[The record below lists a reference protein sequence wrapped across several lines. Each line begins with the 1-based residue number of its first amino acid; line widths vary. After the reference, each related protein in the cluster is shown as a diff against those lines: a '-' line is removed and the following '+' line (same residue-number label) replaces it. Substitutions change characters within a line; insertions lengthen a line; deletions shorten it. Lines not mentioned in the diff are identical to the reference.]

1 VAVATLDDLVSN
13 LGIGVLDVAAAPAG
27 VDVEVG
33 DLVIYDPS
41 DPVIEPGALVLGVGL
56 DPQSRAAGDVVA
68 GLANAGAVG
77 VVVRGDP
84 APLLDVARTAHIAL
98 LAVPPEMA
106 WAQLHTLLRTAR
118 AAAGQSGD
126 ASGGAPVGDLFAL
139 ANAVAAMV
147 GGPSTIED
155 MQSTVLAYSS
165 LDEPIDE
172 ARRETI
178 LGHRIPDDWIVRLRD
193 DGIFR
198 RLYTNRE
205 PMIIDYR
212 DSIPGFNTRL
222 AVAIRAGDEVLG
234 SIWVADAKGRGF
246 GPEAEAAIKEA
257 ADLAALHLLRSQA
270 AVDLERRRRSEVL
283 RAALEG
289 RAAPEAL
296 SAAADVSPAMTFTTV
311 AFELLDDNNDQAATT
326 VVADRAVNLIALHCE
341 AYRRQAVAVAI
352 GPVVHVLLPEPSA
365 PDRRNLVRF
374 IADLVERTSDALRVG
389 VRAAVGASV
398 GGIGELVRSHD
409 ESVRVLRA
417 LRDIDSPSKTV
428 ATVDDVRSRIVLLG
442 LQDAASRQPELR
454 EGKVALLA
462 ELDAEKQ
469 TSYVDTL
476 RAYLDHFGD
485 VPTAA
490 EAIHVHPNTF
500 RYRLRRLVELADL
513 NLDDPAERLVAHLQL
528 MLLR

>member
-1 VAVATLDDLVSN
+1 MATLDDLVSN
-13 LGIGVLDVAAAPAG
+13 LGIGVLDIAAAPAG

-41 DPVIEPGALVLGVGL
+41 DRLVTPGALVLGVGL
-56 DPQSRAAGDVVA
+56 DPAARSSADVVA
-68 GLANAGAVG
+68 ILAAGGAVG
-77 VVVRGDP
+77 VVVRGEP
-84 APLLDVARTAHIAL
+84 AALVDVARSAGLAL

-118 AAAGQSGD
+118 AAAGQASD
-126 ASGGAPVGDLFAL
+126 ASSGAPVGDLFAL

-198 RLYTNRE
+198 RLYTSRD
-205 PMIIDYR
+205 PIIIDYR
-212 DSIPGFNTRL
+212 DTIPGFATRL

-246 GPEAEAAIKEA
+246 GAEAEAAIKEA
-257 ADLAALHLLRSQA
+257 ADLAALHLLRSHA
-270 AVDLERRRRSEVL
+270 AADLERRRRSEIL

-296 SAAADVSPAMTFTTV
+296 VAAADLSPAMTFTTV
-311 AFELLDDNNDQAATT
+311 AFELLGDDADQAATT
-326 VVADRAVNLIALHCE
+326 VLAERAVNLIALHCE
-341 AYRRQAVAVAI
+341 AYRRRAVAVAI
-352 GPVVHVLLPEPSA
+352 GPVVHVLFPDASA
-365 PDRRNLVRF
+365 PDRDKLRRF
-374 IADLVERTSDALRVG
+374 VGDLVNRTTEALRVNMR
-389 VRAAVGASV
+389 VAVGASV
-398 GGIGELVRSHD
+398 DGIGDLARSHR
-409 ESVRVLRA
+409 ESLRVLRA
-417 LRDIDSPSKTV
+417 MRDLRSTAATV
-428 ATVDDVRSRIVLLG
+428 ATIDDVRVRVVLLE
-442 LQDAASRQPELR
+442 LQDAANRDPELR
-454 EGKVALLA
+454 EGKVARLA
-462 ELDAEKQ
+462 ALDAEKQ
-469 TSYVDTL
+469 TTYVETL

-490 EAIHVHPNTF
+490 EAIGVHPNTF
-500 RYRLRRLVELADL
+500 RYRLRRLVELANL
-513 NLDDPAERLVAHLQL
+513 NLDDPTERLVAHLQL
-528 MLLR
+528 TLLR